1 MEPTQSSKALVTYK
15 KYFRI
20 IPVLSF
26 FLFGLHGQEK
36 ITYSFEKTEVSSV
49 INYLIAQHDLIIV
62 YPDDIDDHKISS
74 TCENC
79 NGEEALSSILKGTTL
94 SFEKFGDQFVVYFE
108 KRETIFSLYGQSIDG
123 ESGEPISYANIH
135 IPHLNVGDIS
145 NQNGIFSIPRVSSDL
160 CTLVVS
166 YIGYETVVKELKFP
180 KDENIFH
187 KIKLNPKIINSDE
200 ISILGANREFMGD
213 SDIPGQISFS
223 PKHVATLPN
232 LGEVDIFRSI
242 QHLPGVQ
249 FSLGSTSDLYIR
261 GGSPDQNLIT
271 LDGMTLYQTS
281 HMFGF
286 LSSVSTETIKDV
298 QIFKGHIPANFGGRT
313 SSVIELMGRSGNNSN
328 YRGSLYGNLMSSG
341 ISAEIPIFKK
351 GSAIVNFRKSR
362 PSNQFSKVYESI
374 EKYMTV
380 DNKFNL
386 ITETGEQNIN
396 QSTEYDLFSSYED
409 FFNRF
414 SYLIDSKHR
423 FTFTLISSKDSIFE
437 DRSYYGFSNILES
450 DTAYI
455 EEKNSFKNLGQSI
468 NLYSQWNNKYSTHL
482 SISSYSYEN
491 NYFSIQSSPRSN
503 NISIIGTAN
512 KFHSLSDHSFRFIQQ
527 YRNMKNHNLSIGF
540 EETYFSTHF
549 KNKNTENSSLNTS
562 FMIQDGYLYSFFV
575 KNSWSV
581 KNNWNFDTGIR
592 YSYFDNL
599 DKHYFEPRIA
609 IICKV
614 RQNLSL
620 ELSYGEH
627 NQFIHKLGK
636 ENNSNFNINSR
647 FLSSLKIPSILSK
660 NFQSGISWNKNDYS
674 FSTTFYVKNLNRFF
688 QSKWSFSFEDYLSF
702 NNEIINPGYG
712 KIRGL
717 EIQFRKKSG
726 MITGWISYHNSNA
739 KYQILNFNE
748 GNLFFADH
756 NKNHEI
762 KTVVL
767 GKIFNANLSAS
778 WVFSSGRPF
787 TSLENLYVESGSG
800 YEIFSR
806 GNYNNKR
813 VKSSHHLDI
822 SVVKSLEISKV
833 GIEIGFSIYNLYN
846 RKNIAHKRYNPFSR
860 GLSIKDIS
868 MFGIT
873 PSVFTKIHF

>member
-1 MEPTQSSKALVTYK
+1 MEPTQSFKALIIYI
-15 KYFRI
+15 KYFKTSLI
-20 IPVLSF
+20 IYF
-26 FLFGLHGQEK
+26 CLFGLYGQEK
-36 ITYSFEKTEVSSV
+36 ITFNFEKTEVSSAL
-49 INYLIAQHDLIIV
+49 NYLIVRHDLIIV
-62 YPDDIDDHKISS
+62 YPDDIDEYTESS
-74 TCENC
+74 TCKNC
-79 NGEEALSSILKGTTL
+79 DGEEALSSVLEGTSL

-108 KRETIFSLYGQSIDG
+108 KTKTIFSLYGQSIDR
-123 ESGEPISYANIH
+123 ESGEPISYANVH

-145 NQNGIFSIPRVSSDL
+145 NQNGIFSIPRVSKDL

-166 YIGYETVVKELKFP
+166 YIGYETVIKELRFP
-180 KDENIFH
+180 KDENTFH
-187 KIKLNPKIINSDE
+187 EIKLNPKVINSDE
-200 ISILGANREFMGD
+200 ISILGANREFMSD
-213 SDIPGQISFS
+213 SNVPGQISFS

-242 QHLPGVQ
+242 QYLPGVQ
-249 FSLGSTSDLYIR
+249 LALGSTSDLYIR

-286 LSSVSTETIKDV
+286 LSSVSKEAIKDV

-313 SSVIELMGRSGNNSN
+313 SSVIELLSRSGNNYN
-328 YRGSLYGNLMSSG
+328 CRGSLYGNLMSSG
-341 ISAEIPIFKK
+341 VSAEIPIFKK
-351 GSAIVNFRKSR
+351 GSFIVNFRKSR

-374 EKYMTV
+374 EEYMTIN
-380 DNKFNL
+380 NKFNL
-386 ITETGEQNIN
+386 ITETGEENIN

-414 SYLIDSKHR
+414 SYLINSKHR
-423 FTFTLISSKDSIFE
+423 ITFTLINSKDSIFE

-455 EEKNSFKNLGQSI
+455 EEKNSLKNLGKSI
-468 NLYSQWNNKYSTHL
+468 NFYSQWNNKYSTHL
-482 SISSYSYEN
+482 SISSYSYKN
-491 NYFSIQSSPRSN
+491 NYFSIQSSPRN
-503 NISIIGTAN
+503 NNSSIIGTAD
-512 KFHSLSDHSFRFIQQ
+512 KFHSLSDHSIRFIQQ

-549 KNKNTENSSLNTS
+549 KNKNTENFSLNNS
-562 FMIQDGYLYSFFV
+562 FMIQKGYLYSFFI
-575 KNSWSV
+575 NNCWSV
-581 KNNWNFDTGIR
+581 QNNWTFNTGIR

-599 DKHYFEPRIA
+599 DKLYFEPRIA
-609 IICKV
+609 ILYKI

-620 ELSYGEH
+620 ELSYGKHHQFVH
-627 NQFIHKLGK
+627 NLEKG
-636 ENNSNFNINSR
+636 NNSNFNINSM
-647 FLSSLKIPSILSK
+647 FLSSPKIPTILSK
-660 NFQSGISWNKNDYS
+660 NFQSGIRWNKNNYS
-674 FSTTFYVKNLNRFF
+674 LSTTFYVKNLNRFF
-688 QSKWSFSFEDYLSF
+688 QSKWPFSIEDYLSV

-712 KIRGL
+712 KIGGL

-726 MITGWISYHNSNA
+726 LLTGWVSYHNSNT

-748 GNLFFADH
+748 GNLFFADYD
-756 NKNHEI
+756 KNHEI
-762 KTVVL
+762 KTVIL
-767 GKIFNANLSAS
+767 GKIFNTNLSAS

-806 GNYNNKR
+806 GEYNNKR
-813 VKSSHHLDI
+813 VKYSHHLDI
-822 SVVKSLEISKV
+822 NLVKNFEISMV
-833 GIEIGFSIYNLYN
+833 GIELGFSIYNLYN

-860 GLSIKDIS
+860 ELSVKDIS

-873 PSVFTKIHF
+873 PSIFTKIIF

>member
-1 MEPTQSSKALVTYK
+1 MEPTRSSKTLVIYK
-15 KYFRI
+15 KYFRLT
-20 IPVLSF
+20 PVLYF
-26 FLFGLHGQEK
+26 CLLGLYAEEK
-36 ITYSFEKTEVSSV
+36 ITFNFNKTEVSSAL
-49 INYLIAQHDLIIV
+49 NYLIDKHNLTIV
-62 YPDDIDDHKISS
+62 YPSNIDEYTDSS
-74 TCENC
+74 TCKNC
-79 NGEEALSSILKGTTL
+79 DREEALSSVLKGTSLT
-94 SFEKFGDQFVVYFE
+94 FEKFGNQFVVYFE
-108 KRETIFSLYGQSIDG
+108 KAKTVFSLYGRCIDQ

-135 IPHLNVGDIS
+135 IPHLNIGDIS
-145 NQNGIFSIPRVSSDL
+145 NQNGIFWIPRVSKDL

-166 YIGYETVVKELKFP
+166 YIGYETVIKELTFP

-187 KIKLNPKIINSDE
+187 EIKLSPKIINSDE
-200 ISILGANREFMGD
+200 ISILGSNREFMDD
-213 SDIPGQISFS
+213 SNIPGQISFS
-223 PKHVATLPN
+223 PKHVSTLPN

-242 QHLPGVQ
+242 QYLPGVQ
-249 FSLGSTSDLYIR
+249 LALGSTSNLYIR

-286 LSSVSTETIKDV
+286 LSSISKEAIKDV
-298 QIFKGHIPANFGGRT
+298 QIFRGHIPANFGGRT
-313 SSVIELMGRSGNNSN
+313 SSVIELMSRSGNN
-328 YRGSLYGNLMSSG
+328 YKYGGSLYGNLMSSG
-341 ISAEIPIFKK
+341 ISAEIPILKK

-380 DNKFNL
+380 NNKFNL

-396 QSTEYDLFSSYED
+396 QNTKYDLFSSYED

-414 SYLIDSKHR
+414 SYLINSKHR
-423 FTFTLISSKDSIFE
+423 ATFTLISSSDSIFE

-468 NLYSQWNNKYSTHL
+468 NIYSQWNNKYSTQL
-482 SISSYSYEN
+482 SISNYSYEN
-491 NYFSIQSSPRSN
+491 NYSSIQSSPQSN
-503 NISIIGTAN
+503 NISIVGTAN
-512 KFHSLSDHSFRFIQQ
+512 KFHSLSDHSIRFIQQ

-562 FMIQDGYLYSFFV
+562 FITQNGYLYSFFIR
-575 KNSWSV
+575 NSWSL
-581 KNNWNFDTGIR
+581 KNRWKFDTGIR

-599 DKHYFEPRIA
+599 DKLYFEPRIS
-609 IICKV
+609 IIYKIK
-614 RQNLSL
+614 QNLSL

-627 NQFIHKLGK
+627 NQFIHKLDK

-647 FLSSLKIPSILSK
+647 FLSSSKIPTILSK
-660 NFQSGISWNKNDYS
+660 NFQSGIHWNKNDYNL
-674 FSTTFYVKNLNRFF
+674 STTFYLKSLSNFF
-688 QSKWSFSFEDYLSF
+688 KPEWSFSFEDYLSN
-702 NNEIINPGYG
+702 NNENIEPGYG
-712 KIRGL
+712 KIEGL

-726 MITGWISYHNSNA
+726 MITGWISYHNSNT
-739 KYQILNFNE
+739 KYQLSDFNE
-748 GNLFFADH
+748 GKLFFADYD
-756 NKNHEI
+756 KNHELKI
-762 KTVVL
+762 VAL
-767 GKIFNANLSAS
+767 GQIFNTNLSAS

-800 YEIFSR
+800 YEIFSK
-806 GNYNNKR
+806 GKYNNER

-822 SVVKSLEISKV
+822 SLVKNIEVSKV
-833 GIEIGFSIYNLYN
+833 GIELGFSIYNLYN
-846 RKNIAHKRYNPFSR
+846 KKNIAHKRYNPFSR
-860 GLSIKDIS
+860 ELSIKDIS

-873 PSVFTKIHF
+873 PSIFTKISF

>member
-26 FLFGLHGQEK
+26 FLFGLYGQEK
-36 ITYSFEKTEVSSV
+36 ITYSFEKTEVSSA
-49 INYLIAQHDLIIV
+49 INYLIVQHDLIIV
-62 YPDDIDDHKISS
+62 YPDNIDEHKISS

-79 NGEEALSSILKGTTL
+79 NDEEALSSILIGTTL

-108 KRETIFSLYGQSIDG
+108 ERKTIFSLYGQSIDG

-242 QHLPGVQ
+242 QYLPGVQ
-249 FSLGSTSDLYIR
+249 LSLGSTSDLYIR

-286 LSSVSTETIKDV
+286 LSSVSKETIKDV

-313 SSVIELMGRSGNNSN
+313 SSVIELMSRSGNNSN

-647 FLSSLKIPSILSK
+647 FLSSPKIPTILSK
-660 NFQSGISWNKNDYS
+660 NFQSGIRWDKNDYN
-674 FSTTFYVKNLNRFF
+674 FSTTFYFKSINNFF
-688 QSKWSFSFEDYLSF
+688 KPEWSFSFEDYLSY
-702 NNEIINPGYG
+702 NNEIIDPGYG
-712 KIRGL
+712 KIGGL

-726 MITGWISYHNSNA
+726 IITGWVSYHNSNT
-739 KYQILNFNE
+739 KYQILNFNK

-756 NKNHEI
+756 DKNHEL
-762 KTVVL
+762 KTVIL

-800 YEIFSR
+800 YEIFPR
-806 GNYNNKR
+806 GEYNNKR

-822 SVVKSLEISKV
+822 SFVKNIEISKV
-833 GIEIGFSIYNLYN
+833 GIELGLSVYNLYN
-846 RKNIAHKRYNPFSR
+846 KKNIAHKRYNPFSR
-860 GLSIKDIS
+860 ELSIKDIS

-873 PSVFTKIHF
+873 PSIFTKIHF